1 MAACSGHMESTKEN
15 EITLGTYIDANEKKG
30 RRQEP

>member
-1 MAACSGHMESTKEN
+1 MESTKEN